1 MAPHPNLTKRSSR
14 GTRPGRQGASGVLPC
29 GGQCRPLLCRI
40 NCQVAARC
48 NHDCHLRSGLGG
60 CRWAGVSCMGPYQGQ
75 PESEW
80 RELYQRNGLA
90 RYTQAPADSV
100 PCAAG
105 PGQHPQEASSQ
116 HAGRPL
122 LH

>member
-60 CRWAGVSCMGPYQGQ
+60 CRWAGGQLHGSLPGPA
-75 PESEW
+75 
-80 RELYQRNGLA
+80 RERVEGVVPAQRAGSVHTGA
-90 RYTQAPADSV
+90 R
-100 PCAAG
+100 
-105 PGQHPQEASSQ
+105 
-116 HAGRPL
+116 R
-122 LH
+122 